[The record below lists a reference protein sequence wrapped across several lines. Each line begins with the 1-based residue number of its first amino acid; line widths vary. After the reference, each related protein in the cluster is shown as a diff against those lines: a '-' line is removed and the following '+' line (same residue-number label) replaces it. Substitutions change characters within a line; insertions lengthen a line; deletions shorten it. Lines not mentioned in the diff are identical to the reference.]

1 MGGGLLNLSDDV
13 GTKPNGYRLPINTLG
28 DQITLEDGF

>member
-1 MGGGLLNLSDDV
+1 MGGELLDLSGDV
-13 GTKPNGYRLPINTLG
+13 GTHPNGYRLPKNTVG